1 MKYFLHDSNAFNDEK
16 ITMLHMKF
24 GFEAVGLFFTILEK
38 LAFQEK
44 PIQESVLRAQL
55 GIRKKLE
62 KQLYFMYEIEILS
75 VKNGEVFNENIL
87 KVSEKY
93 QIKKEK
99 TKKRV
104 SDWREIQADS
114 ESVTRYERVRN
125 SSKVN
130 KSKVKESK
138 VNSIESGEIVVSI
151 ETPNTPKQSLSEKM
165 DSKKT
170 EFKRWLWDAI
180 QASDNLLFWTENEN
194 AQTKRFFE
202 YWTEH
207 SPSAVK
213 LRWEKEKAFDLK
225 RRLKTWEG
233 RNDSNKPTS
242 QGYQTAAEKTKA
254 SHDQLQRDMER
265 RFAEKLSKM

>member
-16 ITMLHMKF
+16 ITMLHMRF

-104 SDWREIQADS
+104 SDWRENQADS

-125 SSKVN
+125 SPKVN
-130 KSKVKESK
+130 KSKVNNIEEREKQFITDLK
-138 VNSIESGEIVVSI
+138 KYIDQYGKDMVNDFYRYW
-151 ETPNTPKQSLSEKM
+151 SEKT
-165 DSKKT
+165 K
-170 EFKRWLWDAI
+170 
-180 QASDNLLFWTENEN
+180 DN
-194 AQTKRFFE
+194 KMRF
-202 YWTEH
+202 
-207 SPSAVK
+207 
-213 LRWEKEKAFDLK
+213 EKEK
-225 RRLKTWEG
+225 TWE
-233 RNDSNKPTS
+233 
-242 QGYQTAAEKTKA
+242 
-254 SHDQLQRDMER
+254 
-265 RFAEKLSKM
+265 LSKRLITWKKNEQKFNK